1 MNVRAS
7 AKWLVAFSLLAL
19 MGVPLAAGARD
30 VTKKD
35 LESMRFRFVG
45 PDRGNRASAVVGV
58 PGDPNVYYIGA
69 ASGGVWKSSDGGH
82 KFKPVFDKQPVQSI
96 GAMAVDPR
104 NPAVVWV
111 GTGESWVIR
120 NGITPG
126 DGVYK
131 STDAGRTWSHMGLN
145 DTGLIARIV
154 VNPHD
159 SQNVFVCAMGTG
171 TQSEK
176 SRGVWRT
183 DDGGKTWKH
192 ALFVNG
198 DAGCSGLAMDPQD
211 PHILFAG
218 IWEWKIRPWAMT
230 SGGAS
235 SGVYVSHDGGD
246 TWKEIKGHG
255 LPHPPLGKIDV
266 AIAPS
271 APERVYALIAT
282 AQEGALW
289 RSDDGGKQ
297 WHVAT
302 YSRLLTERAG
312 YTTRL
317 AVSPTDEDKIYVA
330 GNAFYLSGDG
340 GKTFREVDWGGD
352 NHDIWI
358 DPTNSKRLMISDD
371 GGAEIS
377 TTGGADWQHVMLP
390 IGQMYHVSV
399 DNRVPYWVYANM
411 QDDDAERG
419 PAYPQATPLLGGIGE
434 PNAGWQEPLGGC
446 ESGFIYPDP
455 KDADIIWSS
464 CYGDEISRLDTK
476 VGYPRAVSP
485 WPMHPLDSPP
495 EDLKYRCHWTPPL
508 AIDPF
513 DHNTVY
519 YGCQVIF
526 KTTNGG
532 QTWKEISPDLSTHDP
547 QYLVP
552 SGGIPVKGKMRRQD
566 NLGQF
571 YGEVVF
577 AIAPS
582 PAQQGLIWAGTN
594 DGQVWLTRDGGG
606 NWTNVTKNMH
616 GLPPLGTVTRIEPS
630 HFDAGT
636 AYVAVDLGLVG
647 DTKPYIFKTTNFG
660 HSWKLI
666 VHGIDASATSN
677 VSSVAEDPY
686 AANLLFAGTG
696 NALYVSV
703 DAGEKWV
710 PLQDGLPHAP
720 VSWETVQKQFHDLVV
735 ATYGR
740 GIYVLEDITP
750 LEQLAN
756 GGGDA
761 PVQVFASRPAYRF
774 FHGSQAFVDFW
785 LQSVPKVKESLKT
798 TGEQEDEQ
806 GAEQEEEQGG
816 EESDDQEGQEA
827 EPEDGKL
834 SAKKEE
840 ATAGIKVAILDSQ
853 GKVVRNLQLVTHKKP
868 GLNPSYKDEYKQGHW
883 ASDPDAHVHPGINRV
898 YWDLRYAPPK
908 LIKLRTTPPS
918 DPHVW
923 NDLRF
928 LGKDSRP
935 ITHWGIKEAE
945 VGPLV
950 PPGTYTVRVTTPD
963 GKAYSQSFTVVASPS
978 SPEAPAQTAERVK
991 TLLHVRDDISSVSAM
1006 VNQIEWLRKQ
1016 LQTVESTLKA
1026 NKESDHGKTLQS
1038 IKDMDKKIQDLE
1050 NQLLSPAL
1058 ANSDEKSYL
1067 APYGLYLYLIWLNG
1081 ELGTGGGD
1089 VYGNP
1094 GYPPTDASTQVLQQL
1109 DQKLSAAQAQYHT
1122 LMQQDLPQFDQML
1135 IRENIFPL
1143 VAQARTGLRP

>member
-1 MNVRAS
+1 MTEMNVRAS
-7 AKWLVAFSLLAL
+7 TTWFAAFSLLL
-19 MGVPLAAGARD
+19 VGVASAAAGHD
-30 VTKKD
+30 VTPKE
-35 LESMRFRFVG
+35 LQSMKFRFVG

-58 PGDPNVYYIGA
+58 PGDPNVYYVGA
-69 ASGGVWKSSDGGH
+69 ASGGVWKSTDGGNR
-82 KFKPVFDKQPVQSI
+82 FKPVFDKEPVQSV
-96 GAMAVDPR
+96 GALAVDPG
-104 NPAVVWV
+104 NHAVVWV

-131 STDAGRTWSHMGLN
+131 STDAGRTWTHMGLT

-159 SQNVFVCAMGTG
+159 SQNVFVCATGTG

-183 DDGGKTWKH
+183 DDGGSSWKH
-192 ALFVNG
+192 VLFVNG

-218 IWEWKIRPWAMT
+218 IWEWKLRPWAMT
-230 SGGAS
+230 GGGPS

-246 TWKEIKGHG
+246 SWKEIEGHG
-255 LPHPPLGKIDV
+255 LPHPPVGKIDV

-271 APERVYALIAT
+271 APERVYALIQT
-282 AQEGALW
+282 AQDGSLW
-289 RSDDGGKQ
+289 RSDDGGKH
-297 WHVAT
+297 WEVAS

-312 YTTRL
+312 YTVRL
-317 AVSPTDEDKIYVA
+317 AVSPTDEDKVYIA

-340 GKTFREVDWGGD
+340 GKTFREVHWGGD

-358 DPTNSKRLMISDD
+358 DPTNSRRIMISDD

-377 TTGGADWQHVMLP
+377 TTAGQEWHHVQLA

-419 PAYPQATPLLGGIGE
+419 PAYPQSTPLLGGIGE

-455 KDADIIWSS
+455 TDADVIWST
-464 CYGDEISRLDTK
+464 CYGDEISRLDTR

-485 WPMHPLDSPP
+485 WPMHSLDSPP
-495 EDLKYRCHWTPPL
+495 QELKYRCHWTPPM

-526 KTTNGG
+526 RTTDGG

-552 SGGIPVKGKMRRQD
+552 SGGIPLKGKIRRQD

-594 DGQVWLTRDGGG
+594 DGQIWLTRDGGG
-606 NWTNVTKNMH
+606 NWDNVTRNLH

-636 AYVAVDLGLVG
+636 AYVSIDLGLVG
-647 DTKPYIFKTTNFG
+647 DSKPYIFKTTNFG

-666 VHGIDASATSN
+666 VHGIPVSPTSN

-686 AANLLFAGTG
+686 TGNLLFAGTG
-696 NALYVSV
+696 NALYVSF
-703 DAGEKWV
+703 DAGGNWT
-710 PLQDGLPHAP
+710 PLQSGLPHAP
-720 VSWETVQKQFHDLVV
+720 VSWETVQKRFHDLVV

-750 LEQLAN
+750 LEQLAS
-756 GGGDA
+756 GSEDA
-761 PVQVFASRPAYRF
+761 PVQVFESRPAYRF
-774 FHGSQAFVDFW
+774 FHGSAAFVDFW
-785 LQSVPKVKESLKT
+785 LQSVPKV
-798 TGEQEDEQ
+798 QETSKGKDDTDDSKDDSQ
-806 GAEQEEEQGG
+806 GDSNGDDAQEK
-816 EESDDQEGQEA
+816 QE
-827 EPEDGKL
+827 
-834 SAKKEE
+834 KKEK
-840 ATAGIKVAILDSQ
+840 TAGIKVAILDAQ
-853 GKVVRNLQLVTHKKP
+853 GNVVRKLKLIDEKKP
-868 GLNPSYKDEYKQGHW
+868 GLNPKYEDAYRHEERQGHW
-883 ASDPDAHVHPGINRV
+883 AHDPDAHVHPGINRV
-898 YWDLRYAPPK
+898 YWDLRYEPPK
-908 LIKLRTTPPS
+908 LIKLRTTPAS
-918 DPHVW
+918 NPHVW
-923 NDLRF
+923 DDVRF

-935 ITHWGIKEAE
+935 ITHWGIEEAQ

-950 PPGTYTVRVTTPD
+950 PPGTYTARVTAA
-963 GKAYSQSFTVVASPS
+963 GKTYTRSFTVAADPRT
-978 SPEAPAQTAERVK
+978 PEAPAQTAARVK
-991 TLLHVRDDISSVSAM
+991 TLLHVRDDISTVSDM

-1026 NKESDHGKTLQS
+1026 NKKSDHSKTLQAV
-1038 IKDMDKKIQDLE
+1038 KDMDKKIQDLE
-1050 NQLLSPAL
+1050 NQLVSPGM

-1067 APYGLYLYLIWLNG
+1067 GPYSLYLYLTWLNG
-1081 ELGTGGGD
+1081 ELGTGAGD
-1089 VYGNP
+1089 VYGDP
-1094 GYPPTDASTQVLQQL
+1094 GYAPTDATVQVLHLL
-1109 DQKLSAAQAQYHT
+1109 DGKLDAAQAQYRS

-1135 IRENIFPL
+1135 IHENIFPL
-1143 VAQARTGLRP
+1143 VGGAAGGN

>member
-1 MNVRAS
+1 MGFRAS
-7 AKWLVAFSLLAL
+7 TKWCVAVFLLAL
-19 MGVPLAAGARD
+19 VCLPLAAGARD

-35 LESMRFRFVG
+35 LESMKFRFVG
-45 PDRGNRASAVVGV
+45 PDRGNRGSAVVGV

-69 ASGGVWKSSDGGH
+69 ASGGVWKSDDGGY

-96 GAMAVDPR
+96 GAMAVDPG
-104 NPAVVWV
+104 NHAVVWV

-126 DGVYK
+126 NGVYK
-131 STDAGRTWSHMGLN
+131 STDAGRNWSHMGLD

-183 DDGGKTWKH
+183 DDGGKSWKH
-192 ALFVNG
+192 VLFVNG

-218 IWEWKIRPWAMT
+218 IWEWKLRPWAMT
-230 SGGAS
+230 SGGPS
-235 SGVYVSHDGGD
+235 SGLYVSHDGGD

-255 LPHPPLGKIDV
+255 LPHPPVGKIDV

-282 AQEGALW
+282 AQDGALW

-297 WHVAT
+297 WHVET

-312 YTTRL
+312 YTIRL
-317 AVSPTDEDKIYVA
+317 AVSPTDADKIYVA

-340 GKTFREVDWGGD
+340 GKSFREVDWGGD

-358 DPTNSKRLMISDD
+358 DPTNSKRIMISDD

-377 TTGGADWQHVMLP
+377 RTGGDDWQHVMLP

-399 DNRVPYWVYANM
+399 DDRVPYWVYANM

-419 PAYPQATPLLGGIGE
+419 PAYPQATPLLGGVGE

-455 KDADIIWSS
+455 TNPDIIWSS
-464 CYGDEISRLDTK
+464 CYGDEITRLDTK

-513 DHNTVY
+513 DPNTVY

-552 SGGIPVKGKMRRQD
+552 SGGIPVKGMMRRQD

-606 NWTNVTKNMH
+606 NWSNVTKNLH
-616 GLPPLGTVTRIEPS
+616 GLPPLGTITRIEPS

-636 AYVAVDLGLVG
+636 AYVTVDLGLGG

-660 HSWKLI
+660 HTWQLI
-666 VHGIDASATSN
+666 VHGIDVSPTSN

-686 AANLLFAGTG
+686 SRNLLFAGTG
-696 NALYVSV
+696 SALYVSF
-703 DAGEKWV
+703 DAGEKWM
-710 PLQDGLPHAP
+710 PLQAGLPHAP
-720 VSWETVQKQFHDLVV
+720 VSWETVQKKFHDLVV
-735 ATYGR
+735 STYGR

-756 GGGDA
+756 GGGDD
-761 PVQVFASRPAYRF
+761 PVRVFESRPEYRF
-774 FHGSQAFVDFW
+774 FRGSEAFVDFW
-785 LQSVPKVKESLKT
+785 LQSVPKVKVTPKSED
-798 TGEQEDEQ
+798 EQEDEQ
-806 GAEQEEEQGG
+806 EAAQEDEQGD
-816 EESDDQEGQEA
+816 EEDDQGGQEA
-827 EPEDGKL
+827 ELEDGKM
-834 SAKKEE
+834 SAKKLE

-853 GKVVRNLQLVTHKKP
+853 GNVVRNLQLVTHKKP
-868 GLNPSYKDEYKQGHW
+868 GLNPSYKDAYKDGHW
-883 ASDPDAHVHPGINRV
+883 ARDPDAKVHAGINRV

-908 LIKLRTTPPS
+908 LIKLRTTPS
-918 DPHVW
+918 SNPHVW

-950 PPGTYTVRVTTPD
+950 PPGTYTARVTTPD
-963 GKAYSQSFTVVASPS
+963 GKTYSRSFAVVASPS
-978 SPEAPAQTAERVK
+978 SPETPAQTAARVK

-1026 NKESDHGKTLQS
+1026 DKKPDHGKTLQS
-1038 IKDMDKKIQDLE
+1038 IKDMDRKIQDLE
-1050 NQLLSPAL
+1050 NQLLSPEL

-1067 APYGLYLYLIWLNG
+1067 APYGLYLYLIWFNG
-1081 ELGTGGGD
+1081 ELGTGAGD
-1089 VYGNP
+1089 VYGDP
-1094 GYPPTDASTQVLQQL
+1094 GYPPTDASMQVLQQL
-1109 DQKLSAAQAQYHT
+1109 DQKLSAAQAQYHS

-1143 VAQARTGLRP
+1143 VAQVRASH

>member
-1 MNVRAS
+1 MSVRAS
-7 AKWLVAFSLLAL
+7 TKWCVALSLLVL
-19 MGVPLAAGARD
+19 VGVPLAAGARD

-35 LESMRFRFVG
+35 LESMKFRFVG

-69 ASGGVWKSSDGGH
+69 ASGGVWKSDDGGY

-96 GAMAVDPR
+96 GAMAVDPG
-104 NPAVVWV
+104 NHAVVWV

-126 DGVYK
+126 NGVYK
-131 STDAGRTWSHMGLN
+131 STDAGRNWSHMGLS

-183 DDGGKTWKH
+183 DDGGKSWKH
-192 ALFVNG
+192 VLYVNG

-218 IWEWKIRPWAMT
+218 IWEWKLRPWAMT
-230 SGGAS
+230 SGGPS

-255 LPHPPLGKIDV
+255 LPHPPVGKIDV

-271 APERVYALIAT
+271 APERVYALIST

-297 WHVAT
+297 WHVET

-312 YTTRL
+312 YTIRL
-317 AVSPTDEDKIYVA
+317 AVSPTDADKIYVA

-358 DPTNSKRLMISDD
+358 DPTNSKRIMISDD

-377 TTGGADWQHVMLP
+377 RTGGDDWQHVMLP

-419 PAYPQATPLLGGIGE
+419 PAYPQATPLLGGVGE

-455 KDADIIWSS
+455 TNPDIIWSS
-464 CYGDEISRLDTK
+464 CYGDEITRLDTK

-513 DHNTVY
+513 DHNSVY

-606 NWTNVTKNMH
+606 NWTNVTKDIR

-660 HSWKLI
+660 HTWKLI
-666 VHGIDASATSN
+666 VHGIDAGPTSN

-686 AANLLFAGTG
+686 SGNLLFAGTG
-696 NALYVSV
+696 SALYVSF

-710 PLQDGLPHAP
+710 PLQAGLPHAP

-740 GIYVLEDITP
+740 GVYVLEDITP

-756 GGGDA
+756 SSGDA
-761 PVQVFASRPAYRF
+761 PVRVFESRPEYRF
-774 FHGSQAFVDFW
+774 FHGSGAFVDFW
-785 LQSVPKVKESLKT
+785 LQSVPKVKVTPKSED
-798 TGEQEDEQ
+798 EQEDEQ
-806 GAEQEEEQGG
+806 EAAQEDEQGDEEDDQGGQEEEP
-816 EESDDQEGQEA
+816 A
-827 EPEDGKL
+827 DGKQ
-834 SAKKEE
+834 SAKKLE
-840 ATAGIKVAILDSQ
+840 ATAGIKVAILDSH
-853 GKVVRNLQLVTHKKP
+853 GNLVRNLQLVTHKKP
-868 GLNPSYKDEYKQGHW
+868 GLNPSYKDAYKNGHW
-883 ASDPDAHVHPGINRV
+883 ARDPDAHVHPGINRV

-908 LIKLRTTPPS
+908 LIKLRTTPS
-918 DPHVW
+918 SNPHVW

-935 ITHWGIKEAE
+935 ITHWGVKEAE

-950 PPGTYTVRVTTPD
+950 PPGTYTARVTTPD
-963 GKAYSQSFTVVASPS
+963 GKTYNQSFTVVANPS
-978 SPEAPAQTAERVK
+978 SPEAPEQTADRVK

-1026 NKESDHGKTLQS
+1026 DKKSDHGKTLQS

-1050 NQLLSPAL
+1050 NQLLSPEL
-1058 ANSDEKSYL
+1058 AASDEKSYL
-1067 APYGLYLYLIWLNG
+1067 APYGLYLYLIWFNG
-1081 ELGTGGGD
+1081 ELGTGAGD
-1089 VYGNP
+1089 VYGDP
-1094 GYPPTDASTQVLQQL
+1094 GYPPTDASVQVLQQL

-1143 VAQARTGLRP
+1143 VAQVRASH

>member
-1 MNVRAS
+1 MNTRIPTKSFVALFLLTVTVAAS
-7 AKWLVAFSLLAL
+7 AA
-19 MGVPLAAGARD
+19 GVHD
-30 VTKKD
+30 VTPKD
-35 LESMRFRFVG
+35 LQSMKFRFVG

-69 ASGGVWKSSDGGH
+69 ASGGVWKSTDGGSR
-82 KFKPVFDKQPVQSI
+82 FKPVFDKEPVQSI
-96 GAMAVDPR
+96 GALAVDPSDH
-104 NPAVVWV
+104 AVVWA

-131 STDAGRTWSHMGLN
+131 SSDAGRTWAHMGLT
-145 DTGLIARIV
+145 DTGLIGRIV
-154 VNPHD
+154 INPHD

-183 DDGGKTWKH
+183 NDGGKTWKH
-192 ALFVNG
+192 VLFVNG

-230 SGGAS
+230 SGGPS

-246 TWKEIKGHG
+246 TWNEIKGHG
-255 LPHPPLGKIDV
+255 LPHTTMGKIDV

-271 APERVYALIAT
+271 APERVYALIET
-282 AQEGALW
+282 AQDGSLW
-289 RSDDGGKQ
+289 RSDDGGKH
-297 WHVAT
+297 WDVAS

-312 YTTRL
+312 YTVRL
-317 AVSPTDEDKIYVA
+317 AVSPTDEDKVYVA
-330 GNAFYLSGDG
+330 SNSFYLSGDG
-340 GKTFREVDWGGD
+340 GKTFREVHWGGD

-358 DPTNSKRLMISDD
+358 DPTNSRRIMISDD

-377 TTGGADWQHVMLP
+377 TTAGQEWHHVELA

-455 KDADIIWSS
+455 TDADVIWST

-485 WPMHPLDSPP
+485 WPLHSLDSPP
-495 EDLKYRCHWTPPL
+495 GDVKYRCHWTPPL

-526 KTTNGG
+526 KTSDGG

-606 NWTNVTKNMH
+606 SWTNVTKDLH

-636 AYVAVDLGLVG
+636 AYVSIDLGLTG

-660 HSWKLI
+660 RSWKLI
-666 VHGIDASATSN
+666 VHGIPASPTSN

-686 AANLLFAGTG
+686 TGNLLFAGTG
-696 NALYVSV
+696 NALYVSF
-703 DAGEKWV
+703 DAGDDWM
-710 PLQDGLPHAP
+710 PLQSGLPHAP

-756 GGGDA
+756 GGEDA
-761 PVQVFASRPAYRF
+761 PVRVFESRPAYRF

-785 LQSVPKVKESLKT
+785 LQSVPKV
-798 TGEQEDEQ
+798 QETPKSKDDTDDSQDDSEGDDAQDKQEKDE
-806 GAEQEEEQGG
+806 
-816 EESDDQEGQEA
+816 
-827 EPEDGKL
+827 K
-834 SAKKEE
+834 
-840 ATAGIKVAILDSQ
+840 TAGIKVAILDAQ
-853 GKVVRNLQLVTHKKP
+853 GNVVRKLKLIEEKKP
-868 GLNPSYKDEYKQGHW
+868 GLNPKYENAYRHESRQGHW
-883 ASDPDAHVHPGINRV
+883 AHDPDAHVHPGINRV
-898 YWDLRYAPPK
+898 YWDLRYEPPK
-908 LIKLRTTPPS
+908 LIKLRTTPTTN
-918 DPHVW
+918 PHVW
-923 NDLRF
+923 NDVRF
-928 LGKDSRP
+928 LGKESRP
-935 ITHWGIKEAE
+935 ISHWGIEEAQ

-950 PPGTYTVRVTTPD
+950 APGTYTARITVA
-963 GKAYSQSFTVVASPS
+963 GKAYTQSITVAADPS
-978 SPEAPAQTAERVK
+978 TPESPAQTAARVK
-991 TLLHVRDDISSVSAM
+991 TLLHVRDDISSVSDMA
-1006 VNQIEWLRKQ
+1006 NQIEWLRKQ

-1026 NKESDHGKTLQS
+1026 DKKSDHAKTLQAV
-1038 IKDMDKKIQDLE
+1038 KDMDKKIQDLE
-1050 NQLLSPAL
+1050 NQLFSPAL

-1067 APYGLYLYLIWLNG
+1067 APYSLYLYLTWLNG
-1081 ELGTGGGD
+1081 ELGTGAGD
-1089 VYGNP
+1089 VYGDP
-1094 GYPPTDASTQVLQQL
+1094 GYPPTDATVQVLNLL
-1109 DQKLSAAQAQYHT
+1109 DGELSAAQAQYHT

-1135 IRENIFPL
+1135 IHENVFPL
-1143 VAQARTGLRP
+1143 VGEARGGG

>member
-7 AKWLVAFSLLAL
+7 TKWFVAFSLLAL
-19 MGVPLAAGARD
+19 VGVPPAAGARD
-30 VTKKD
+30 VAKKD
-35 LESMRFRFVG
+35 LQSMRFRFVG

-96 GAMAVDPR
+96 GAMAVDPG
-104 NPAVVWV
+104 NHAVIWV

-126 DGVYK
+126 DGVYR
-131 STDAGRTWSHMGLN
+131 SSDAGRTWTHMGLS

-218 IWEWKIRPWAMT
+218 IWEWKLRPWAMT
-230 SGGAS
+230 SGGPS
-235 SGVYVSHDGGD
+235 SGIYVSHDGGD

-282 AQEGALW
+282 AQEGSLW

-297 WHVAT
+297 WHVET

-312 YTTRL
+312 YTIRL
-317 AVSPTDEDKIYVA
+317 AVSPTDADKIYVA

-340 GKTFREVDWGGD
+340 GKTFREVHWGGD

-358 DPTNSKRLMISDD
+358 DPTNPKRIMISDD

-377 TTGGADWQHVMLP
+377 TTGGDAWQHVMLP

-419 PAYPQATPLLGGIGE
+419 PAYPQATPLLGGVGE

-446 ESGFIYPDP
+446 ESGFTYPDP
-455 KDADIIWSS
+455 SDADIIWSS
-464 CYGDEISRLDTK
+464 CYGDEITRLDTK

-495 EDLKYRCHWTPPL
+495 GDLKYRCHWTPPL

-519 YGCQVIF
+519 YGCQVIL

-582 PAQQGLIWAGTN
+582 SAQQGLIWAGTN

-606 NWTNVTKNMH
+606 NWTNVTKNIH

-636 AYVAVDLGLVG
+636 AYVAMDLGLVG

-660 HSWKLI
+660 RSWKLI
-666 VHGIDASATSN
+666 VHGIDASSTSN

-686 AANLLFAGTG
+686 TGNLLFAGTG
-696 NALYVSV
+696 SALYVSF
-703 DAGEKWV
+703 DAGGNWT
-710 PLQDGLPHAP
+710 PLQQGLPHAP

-750 LEQLAN
+750 LEQLAS
-756 GGGDA
+756 GGDDA
-761 PVQVFASRPAYRF
+761 PVRVFESRPAYRF
-774 FHGSQAFVDFW
+774 FRGSQAFVDFW
-785 LQSVPKVKESLKT
+785 LQSVPKVKETPKSEDQE
-798 TGEQEDEQ
+798 GDEQEASQEDDQGDDEGEDQ
-806 GAEQEEEQGG
+806 GGQEEE
-816 EESDDQEGQEA
+816 
-827 EPEDGKL
+827 EPEGGKP

-840 ATAGIKVAILDSQ
+840 ATRGIKVAILDSQ
-853 GKVVRNLQLVTHKKP
+853 GNVVRNLQLVTHKKP
-868 GLNPSYKDEYKQGHW
+868 GLNPTYKDEYKNGHW
-883 ASDPDAHVHPGINRV
+883 ARDPDAHVHPGINRV

-908 LIKLRTTPPS
+908 LIKLRTTPPTN
-918 DPHVW
+918 PHVW

-928 LGKDSRP
+928 LGKESRS
-935 ITHWGIKEAE
+935 ITHWGVKEAE

-950 PPGTYTVRVTTPD
+950 PPGTYTARVTMPD
-963 GKAYSQSFTVVASPS
+963 GKTYTQSLTVAPAPT
-978 SPEAPAQTAERVK
+978 SPEAPAQTAARVK

-1016 LQTVESTLKA
+1016 LQTVESELKA
-1026 NKESDHGKTLQS
+1026 DKKSAHGKTLQS
-1038 IKDMDKKIQDLE
+1038 IKEMDKKIQDLE
-1050 NQLLSPAL
+1050 DQLLSPAL

-1067 APYGLYLYLIWLNG
+1067 APYGLYLYLIWFNG
-1081 ELGTGGGD
+1081 ELGTGAGD
-1089 VYGNP
+1089 VYGDP
-1094 GYPPTDASTQVLQQL
+1094 GYPPTDAAMQVLQQL

-1143 VAQARTGLRP
+1143 VAQVRAGH